1 MRLCVFV
8 AKKQNLMKKSIIII
22 LAIILKTMTIS
33 SQNTSKVD
41 FDAFL
46 ELSKEVSTYRK
57 DRLVNLK
64 TFLEYTKDK
73 KTVILDT
80 RS

>member
-1 MRLCVFV
+1 
-8 AKKQNLMKKSIIII
+8 
-22 LAIILKTMTIS
+22 MTIS